1 MYRNSLNGLF
11 MVSKRNTSGAVLL
24 VRWKWAW
31 HADGGRPARWECP
44 IACRTHW
51 PPPDVARFLLA
62 SEGFFWDACD
72 PGLHTLVPS
81 SAVHREALCCCCL
94 LSSMFLLLP
103 FVESHPLP
111 RAPRAAEELLESG
124 LSSGPLLLGTV
135 GGGGAVEPWKLLL
148 EATYKYHLSILPPP
162 PLPSPKSISESP
174 QQLHGQWTNLIFALF
189 NKSYHEP
196 CPLSTWS
203 ATSGNAEESLPNT
216 ELKYVES
223 SWEEILGVRDFFPPF
238 LF

>member
-1 MYRNSLNGLF
+1 MRLQEDSVTSPRGQRFLLCFPLVHPKKRTLYSWSPTVYRNSLNGLF

-135 GGGGAVEPWKLLL
+135 GGGGCCGTL
-148 EATYKYHLSILPPP
+148 ETVIGSDLQIPSLHP
-162 PLPSPKSISESP
+162 PSPASALPQKYFRESP
-174 QQLHGQWTNLIFALF
+174 AAARTVDQ
-189 NKSYHEP
+189 P
-196 CPLSTWS
+196 
-203 ATSGNAEESLPNT
+203 
-216 ELKYVES
+216 
-223 SWEEILGVRDFFPPF
+223 DFCSV
-238 LF
+238 